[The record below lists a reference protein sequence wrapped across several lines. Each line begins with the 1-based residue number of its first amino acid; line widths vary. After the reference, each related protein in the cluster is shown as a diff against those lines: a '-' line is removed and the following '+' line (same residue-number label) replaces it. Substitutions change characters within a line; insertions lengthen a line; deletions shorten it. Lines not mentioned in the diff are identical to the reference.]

1 MGGIAVIRVS
11 GVEAIAISEQL
22 FAPKKT
28 GHHLSTQESHTLHFG
43 YLMDGKDIV
52 DEVLVSLF
60 RAPRSFTGEDT
71 VEIACHGS
79 RYIQQRVIQLLIAKG
94 ARMAEAGEFTRRAF
108 LNGKLDL
115 AQTEAVADLIAAET
129 EAGHRVAM
137 QQMRGGFS
145 EELEQ
150 LRDKLLSFV
159 SLLELEL
166 DFSEEEVEF
175 AGRTQLNAL
184 LQEMQAVIGRLIH
197 SFALGNVIK
206 NGVPVAIVGHTNV
219 GKSTLLNTLLKEERA
234 LVSDIHGTT
243 RDTIEDGIQLHGVLF
258 RFIDTAGLRP
268 TAELIEQ
275 LGIART
281 YEKIH
286 QASIVLL
293 LLDAT
298 RPETFSSVG
307 EIRALLNDAQR
318 LMVVINKIDL
328 AACDIHT
335 APAPIYISAKHRQ
348 GIDSLIEA
356 LVNHVNLAPLAAGES
371 VVTNLRHYEA
381 LQHTQEA
388 LTRAV
393 RGLAGKIP
401 TDLIAQEVRDALYH
415 LGTITGAIS
424 TDEILET
431 IFSRFCIGK

>member
-1 MGGIAVIRVS
+1 
-11 GVEAIAISEQL
+11 L
-22 FAPKKT
+22 P
-28 GHHLSTQESHTLHFG
+28 H
-43 YLMDGKDIV
+43 
-52 DEVLVSLF
+52 
-60 RAPRSFTGEDT
+60 SFTGEDT

-94 ARMAEAGEFTRRAF
+94 ARMSEAGEFTRRAF

-115 AQTEAVADLIAAET
+115 AQTEAIADLIAAET

-145 EELEQ
+145 EELKQ
-150 LRDKLLSFV
+150 LRDKLRSFAA
-159 SLLELEL
+159 LLELEL
-166 DFSEEEVEF
+166 DFSEEDVEF
-175 AGRTQLNAL
+175 AGRTQFNEL
-184 LQEMQAVIGRLIH
+184 LQDMQAVIGRLIH

-219 GKSTLLNTLLKEERA
+219 GKSTLLNALLNEERA

-243 RDTIEDGIQLHGVLF
+243 RDTVEDSLQLHGVLF

-268 TAELIEQ
+268 TDETIEK

-281 YEKIH
+281 HEKIH

-298 RPETFSSVG
+298 RPETFSSIE
-307 EIRALLNDAQR
+307 EIRVQLNDTQQ
-318 LMVVINKIDL
+318 LMVVVNKTDL
-328 AACDIHT
+328 ATCDLHST
-335 APAPIYISAKHRQ
+335 PAPIYISAKNRQ
-348 GIDSLIEA
+348 GIEA
-356 LVNHVNLAPLAAGES
+356 LVEALVSHVNLAPISANET

-393 RGLAGKIP
+393 QGFAAKIP
-401 TDLIAQEVRDALYH
+401 SDLIAQEVREALHH

-424 TDEILET
+424 TDEILNT